1 MSKLDKGTFR
11 VKRETLSEGYFF
23 LCSEILVFLL
33 CLSSQLAHVI
43 VWMCLLLV
51 YVYSYGVFR
60 QALFFSNKEP
70 YWGVINDILYKPYW
84 HVYGELFVEHQ
95 GGFPVAAIG
104 CIPLLSRLLCVTQDC

>member
-1 MSKLDKGTFR
+1 
-11 VKRETLSEGYFF
+11 
-23 LCSEILVFLL
+23 
-33 CLSSQLAHVI
+33 
-43 VWMCLLLV
+43 MCLLLV

-104 CIPLLSRLLCVTQDC
+104 CIPLRYSRLLGVSCFDGREKCGRNACARAILGGHATIACPPNLVPRASVRLKRVM